1 MMCERITI
9 DVGCGKNNN
18 LEYYGFDGNP
28 TAALDINHAF
38 LVSRRDGVSTSY
50 LQADGCRLPFK
61 STVADQVFA
70 VHCLEHV
77 EGYEETL
84 DELSR
89 VTKEGGTL
97 TIAVPHP
104 TYEGVMAQMDN
115 KYHSPRMHRRV
126 LAESDLRT
134 GLESRNFEVVES
146 KKRGSVQAMMTT
158 FMFFLHRKVLND
170 RQMESHSGSLIKAG
184 EQSSSGPQE
193 NNFNSRLKSIVKS
206 SRFGKLFKVFDKLY
220 PFETYMTAVK
230 KSANPS

>member
-9 DVGCGKNNN
+9 DVGCGKKNN
-18 LEYYGFDGNP
+18 LQYYGFDGNP

-38 LVSRRDGVSTSY
+38 LESRRDGVSTSY
-50 LQADGCRLPFK
+50 LQADGGCLPFK
-61 STVADQVFA
+61 SSVADQVFA
-70 VHCLEHV
+70 IHCLEHV
-77 EGYEETL
+77 QGYEETF

-104 TYEGVMAQMDN
+104 TYEGVMAKMDN
-115 KYHSPRMHRRV
+115 DYHGPRMHRRV

-158 FMFFLHRKVLND
+158 FMFFLHRKILND
-170 RQMESHSGSLIKAG
+170 RQMESHSGSLLRTG
-184 EQSSSGPQE
+184 EQSSLSPQE
-193 NNFNSRLKSIVKS
+193 TNANSKLKSIVKS
-206 SRFGKLFKVFDKLY
+206 SRFGKLFKVFDHFY

-230 KSANPS
+230 KPTNSS